1 MEMLNH
7 SVAGGAMMGQE
18 EGRGLKERKER
29 KERSERREGGVT
41 RREDDA
47 GRA

>member
-29 KERSERREGGVT
+29 RERKEGGVT